1 MNCHK
6 LHKQLFKYYTSSYTM
21 ITEVIQAIQVLIA
34 HVTLFRNSAGTFVN
48 YTTVVLD
55 KCTYSMQY
63 LDN

>member
-1 MNCHK
+1 
-6 LHKQLFKYYTSSYTM
+6 M